1 MSLRIFSR
9 CTTITLLC
17 ASIAIFLL
25 YFVAEFRAVV
35 GQRAVLLAA
44 VAIPAPPAPLPRPRI
59 APLESLHP
67 FPSFTATRSAASPAV
82 SPSAECT
89 ALSRKPRFIRV
100 SNDRG
105 GGIVQLSEIEALDVA
120 GANVA
125 RGKPCSAKSTLEKF
139 RCENVLDGARGGAF
153 YASSGADRGEF
164 VEADLGAEVQLAE
177 VAVYNRDDHIERLAG
192 QHLELLDDQRAAIV
206 TFPLLGIP
214 GGQSFDVR
222 NIACPSQTPT
232 STPTRTQARTWTS
245 TATASQSVGAS
256 PPEAARADALLR
268 QRWTEFRRCL
278 SVAQSPCASDTEREI
293 ANEPPPYDEL
303 EAHYRDLLAAT
314 ASMRDFQPH
323 NWAGYAGPWI
333 ENDFIAWAARA
344 NFSVFDLFY
353 PLVPLFVQTVDACLL
368 GCCASMMGYAA
379 PDSTANDALLALVR
393 TGLRRDVIYVVIAQ
407 ADAGLCFLPPNEDCA
422 ARNILVLSSGG
433 WGNVALPLIKGVVAA
448 DDFGGAPPPDAG
460 TAAAYT
466 RSTLISSTASD
477 NSHSMRAGVR
487 AALAAA
493 LPLPGQFR
501 HFYGGPEWKG
511 VVHDSVLSLSP
522 RGYGR
527 TSFRMSELVQMGI
540 PQLYVY
546 SDVPWAPYWDPKR
559 PEGRP
564 GRTDVWGAGGLGF
577 VSNPEGLGAVV
588 DGLCAA
594 MLPAAAAASAQDA
607 EKACP
612 GGIPVGPPFTV
623 HRGSRI
629 DRMAARAKELAASHF
644 TTAGVLQRILEFV
657 ATPWDAD
664 LLCVPRPAAHT

>member
-1 MSLRIFSR
+1 MAIFS
-9 CTTITLLC
+9 
-17 ASIAIFLL
+17 L
-25 YFVAEFRAVV
+25 YFVAEFRNISLAIVS
-35 GQRAVLLAA
+35 QHTELLPAL
-44 VAIPAPPAPLPRPRI
+44 AIPASVLLPGPRI
-59 APLESLHP
+59 APAATELPRGTLHLSP
-67 FPSFTATRSAASPAV
+67 FYTATSSAASPAV

-89 ALSRKPRFIRV
+89 AVSRKPRFIRV
-100 SNDRG
+100 TNDPVG
-105 GGIVQLSEIEALDVA
+105 GVVQLSEIEALDVA
-120 GANVA
+120 GLNVA
-125 RGKPCSAKSTLEKF
+125 RGRLCSAKSTLEKF
-139 RCENVLDGARGGAF
+139 RCENVVDGARGGAF
-153 YASSGADRGEF
+153 YASAGADRGEF

-177 VAVYNRDDHIERLAG
+177 VVVYNRDDHIERLAG

-206 TFPLLGIP
+206 TFPLLGVP

-222 NIACPSQTPT
+222 NVACPSQTPT
-232 STPTRTQARTWTS
+232 STPTRTQARTRTS

-303 EAHYRDLLAAT
+303 EVHYHDLLAAT

-333 ENDFIAWAARA
+333 ENDFIAWAERA

-393 TGLRRDVIYVVIAQ
+393 SGLRRDVIYVIIAQ

-433 WGNVALPLIKGVVAA
+433 WGNVVLPLIKGVVAA

-460 TAAAYT
+460 TAAPYT
-466 RSTLISSTASD
+466 RSALVSSTASD
-477 NSHSMRAGVR
+477 NSHPMRAGVR
-487 AALAAA
+487 AALSAA

-564 GRTDVWGAGGLGF
+564 GRTDVWGPDGLGF
-577 VSNPEGLGAVV
+577 VSNPDGLGAVV
-588 DGLCAA
+588 DRLCAA
-594 MLPAAAAASAQDA
+594 MLPPAAAAAPAQDT